1 MKYKPALAAL
11 GTLPN
16 MAEIIAIA
24 KNNGLQM
31 EDLQIVAA
39 ALDELLEEVSQVVDS
54 KPEAHLF
61 YALTKIRDASILIQG
76 STYATKQE
84 ETA

>member
-1 MKYKPALAAL
+1 MKYKPAPAAL
-11 GTLPN
+11 GTMPN

-76 STYATKQE
+76 RTYATKQE